1 MADSVNAA
9 SCVYRI
15 KDKKNSLKK
24 NDKSNW
30 KSGAG
35 IDTDVT
41 PGQQSNNKRTGAEDV
56 FVYLPHVGLKLD
68 DVS

>member
-9 SCVYRI
+9 SRVYRL

-24 NDKSNW
+24 NDKWNW
-30 KSGAG
+30 KSGGG

-41 PGQQSNNKRTGAEDV
+41 PDQQQKEWCRKYV
-56 FVYLPHVGLKLD
+56 CLLPHVGLKLD